1 MVDVFRCVGTG
12 CRSSTINSDY
22 VGWFASQYY
31 VVDVIQG
38 QNMIACNLAGTLV
51 YEHAHAVWQKRNH
64 AQFTAAFLKAV
75 RVLGVI
81 EAWRTWDHKEP
92 CHSANDWQY

>member
-1 MVDVFRCVGTG
+1 MFFDALGPDAG
-12 CRSSTINSDY
+12 LLQIGSDY
-22 VGWFASQYY
+22 IDWFASQYY
-31 VVDVIQG
+31 VVDVIQE
-38 QNMIACNLAGTLV
+38 QNMIACSLAVTLV
-51 YEHAHAVWQKRNH
+51 YEHTHAVWQKRNH
-64 AQFTAAFLKAV
+64 ARFTAAFLNAV